1 VLSIGSGNTR
11 YYAEVT
17 VEIDG
22 RPHVFISIHK
32 DKDLGDGVSID
43 RSDDTANEFSGLV
56 SVMGDFNLW
65 PDDPI
70 MKKMP
75 KKLTDS
81 ADHVDMPG
89 SREEKKSANLMALTT
104 PIRAVAL
111 MRSGLILVFTK
122 FLLRILWI
130 RPIETPPI
138 TTALRFE
145 F

>member
-1 VLSIGSGNTR
+1 M
-11 YYAEVT
+11 
-17 VEIDG
+17 
-22 RPHVFISIHK
+22 
-32 DKDLGDGVSID
+32 GDGVSID

-89 SREEKKSANLMALTT
+89 SREKKIGKFNGTHHPDQGGRIDAIWIDPGFYEVLARYLMDKTH
-104 PIRAVAL
+104 
-111 MRSGLILVFTK
+111 
-122 FLLRILWI
+122 
-130 RPIETPPI
+130 
-138 TTALRFE
+138 
-145 F
+145 